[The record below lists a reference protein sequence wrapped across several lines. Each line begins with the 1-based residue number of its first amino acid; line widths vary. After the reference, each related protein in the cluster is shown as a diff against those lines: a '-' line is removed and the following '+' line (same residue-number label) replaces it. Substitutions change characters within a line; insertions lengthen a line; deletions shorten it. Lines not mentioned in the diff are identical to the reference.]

1 MSEPEDDAIDAPL
14 HAQFEGPVPDD
25 GFCADVMHRLPPRRR
40 RRHAWPLAAGLAA
53 GAAVC
58 WLSLQSVPLVR
69 IGVRDWLSGD
79 LSAPALTLL
88 VVMAGISLLTL
99 AWTIA
104 EADDRRSEAG
114 R

>member
-1 MSEPEDDAIDAPL
+1 MSEPQDDAVEAL
-14 HAQFEGPVPDD
+14 LRAHFEGPVPDA
-25 GFCADVMHRLPPRRR
+25 GFSADIMHRLPPRRR
-40 RRHAWPLAAGLAA
+40 RHMWPLAVGLVT

-69 IGVRDWLSGD
+69 VGWRDWLSGQ

-88 VVMAGISLLTL
+88 LVMASLSLLTL

-104 EADDRRSEAG
+104 EADDRRGES
-114 R
+114 RR